1 MLISAPGK
9 AGAVDEDDFQAAFEN
24 VKKVTIFSGRSL
36 EDEVSKIHSVLNN
49 STHDNWKQR
58 MENLSMVRSLLVA
71 GADQYDELQGCLKS
85 LEYPFESQVK
95 DLRSQVVRECCITIA
110 YLSLTLRNK
119 VSIETFYLKKHNYK
133 SFLFP
138 R

>member
-1 MLISAPGK
+1 M
-9 AGAVDEDDFQAAFEN
+9 DEDDFQAAFEN

-71 GADQYDELQGCLKS
+71 GADSGQLRLFSHPASQPQCGHHQYGGHSSAVSSLAFLADQSRLVSVGGKDAAILQW
-85 LEYPFESQVK
+85 Q
-95 DLRSQVVRECCITIA
+95 
-110 YLSLTLRNK
+110 
-119 VSIETFYLKKHNYK
+119 IE
-133 SFLFP
+133 
-138 R
+138 